1 MNKGK
6 LSAKDILDRLNLID
20 RESNVELAVNMINSL
35 CQEIGYPEMV
45 ATIKLGVVQFE
56 GGIDQE
62 EALGKIVGFAEDKV
76 DDIDYLYSHAELSDL
91 PYMKDENRK
100 INRMMATNN
109 VRARMNIIASLSDDE
124 TKAQLLKREI
134 ENTEFANACA
144 DVVISS
150 FKSDA
155 YKEKFLQSESEK
167 DYRKRIIMTFSDDSL
182 KRKYLEEFNNPKD
195 NLKMYEIVASLKSD
209 EEKLEWM
216 KSNNVYPRTV
226 VTGLKSDDIKLQI
239 LNMLSNRDRA
249 YVIASMQDQRKKV
262 AILDRLIESKKID
275 EFGEDNIVTI
285 IEGINSDD
293 TKLHYLQ
300 YLKSPEN
307 RKKVIIE
314 LIDVSNEAIV
324 NTFYDIG
331 RKYIDMARMSNEP
344 DFKMP
349 VKAEYSKIGI
359 SPDITYGI
367 EIEADG
373 EYAWILKSFPKILRR
388 WDTKAEYSV
397 SDGMGIEV
405 TSPIL
410 HDCEKDVNEIYQVN
424 EMLSSLYMHT
434 TSQCGGHIH
443 IGSDYLTTIQSY
455 MRLIELWTNSEEILY
470 RICNKPGQD
479 ERNSAFIK
487 EAKPLGD
494 ITRLYKDGI
503 SLEDFKEVLRKS
515 GSFDRRHTLNFANL
529 RDRKNTL
536 EFRIANGT
544 LDASTWIENVRLVGR
559 FVQVSETLGK
569 IDNKSPEERSAEEA
583 KLAFKANAVRNSIN
597 SDEKFKNLMELLFPE
612 ERYRLAYERRYEQN
626 QDVSGFEKWDTTSFS
641 NLYRGM
647 DWRMKQTN
655 QQGMKQSERQDG
667 KNNEQLEL

>member
-1 MNKGK
+1 
-6 LSAKDILDRLNLID
+6 
-20 RESNVELAVNMINSL
+20 
-35 CQEIGYPEMV
+35 
-45 ATIKLGVVQFE
+45 
-56 GGIDQE
+56 
-62 EALGKIVGFAEDKV
+62 
-76 DDIDYLYSHAELSDL
+76 
-91 PYMKDENRK
+91 
-100 INRMMATNN
+100 
-109 VRARMNIIASLSDDE
+109 
-124 TKAQLLKREI
+124 
-134 ENTEFANACA
+134 
-144 DVVISS
+144 
-150 FKSDA
+150 
-155 YKEKFLQSESEK
+155 
-167 DYRKRIIMTFSDDSL
+167 
-182 KRKYLEEFNNPKD
+182 
-195 NLKMYEIVASLKSD
+195 
-209 EEKLEWM
+209 
-216 KSNNVYPRTV
+216 
-226 VTGLKSDDIKLQI
+226 
-239 LNMLSNRDRA
+239 
-249 YVIASMQDQRKKV
+249 MQDQRKKV
-262 AILDRLIESKKID
+262 GILDRLIESKKID
-275 EFGEDNIVTI
+275 EFGEDNVVTI
-285 IEGINSDD
+285 IEGISSDD
-293 TKLHYLQ
+293 IKLHYLQ
-300 YLKSPEN
+300 YLRSPEN

-314 LIDVSNEAIV
+314 LRDVSNDAIV

-331 RKYIDMARMSNEP
+331 RKYIDMARKSNEP

-359 SPDITYGI
+359 SQDITYGI

-494 ITRLYKDGI
+494 ITRLYKERI
-503 SLEDFKEVLRKS
+503 SLEDFREVLRKS

-544 LDASTWIENVRLVGR
+544 LDASTWIENIRLVGR

-597 SDEKFKNLMELLFPE
+597 NDEKFKNLMELLFPE

-647 DWRMKQTN
+647 DWRMKQIN
-655 QQGMKQSERQDG
+655 QQGMKKSEGQDV
-667 KNNEQLEL
+667 KSNEQLEL

>member
-35 CQEIGYPEMV
+35 CQEIGYSDMV

-56 GGIDQE
+56 GGINQE
-62 EALGKIVGFAEDKV
+62 EALGKIVGFVEDKV
-76 DDIDYLYSHAELSDL
+76 DDIDYLYSYAELSDL

-100 INRMMATNN
+100 INRMMATHN

-124 TKAQLLKREI
+124 IKAQLLQKEI

-150 FKSDA
+150 FKSDE
-155 YKEKFLQSESEK
+155 EK
-167 DYRKRIIMTFSDDSL
+167 L
-182 KRKYLEEFNNPKD
+182 KWMKSNKVYPRT
-195 NLKMYEIVASLKSD
+195 VATSLKSD
-209 EEKLEWM
+209 E
-216 KSNNVYPRTV
+216 
-226 VTGLKSDDIKLQI
+226 IKLQI
-239 LNMLSNRDRA
+239 LNMFPNRDRA

-262 AILDRLIESKKID
+262 GILDRLIESKKID
-275 EFGEDNIVTI
+275 EFGEDNVVTI
-285 IEGINSDD
+285 IEGISSDD
-293 TKLHYLQ
+293 IKLHYLQ
-300 YLKSPEN
+300 YLRSPEN

-314 LIDVSNEAIV
+314 LRDVSNDAIV

-331 RKYIDMARMSNEP
+331 RKYIDMARKSNEP

-359 SPDITYGI
+359 SQDITYGI

-494 ITRLYKDGI
+494 ITRLYKEGI
-503 SLEDFKEVLRKS
+503 SLEDFREVLRKS

-544 LDASTWIENVRLVGR
+544 LDASTWIENIRLVGR
-559 FVQVSETLGK
+559 FVQVSETLGR

-597 SDEKFKNLMELLFPE
+597 NCEKFKNLMELLFPE

-626 QDVSGFEKWDTTSFS
+626 HDVSGFEKWDTTSFS

-647 DWRMKQTN
+647 DWRMKQIN
-655 QQGMKQSERQDG
+655 QQGMKKSEGQDA
-667 KNNEQLEL
+667 KSNEQLEL